1 MLAQS
6 DRDAFGADLVVIHS
20 VTLPPRLWLF
30 MHSAVYT
37 SDMSSA
43 SSIHASIP
51 ATAETPQRVRAAV
64 VGASGYAG
72 GETLRLL
79 SAHPGVEVAT
89 VTAHSSAGKHL
100 SEVAPHIDLGHDPVL
115 QETTVETL
123 RGHDVV
129 VLALPHGQ
137 SGRIS
142 AQLREED
149 PSVLVLDLGADHRLE
164 SAQEWQDYYH
174 SEHSGTW
181 TYGMPELPLADGT
194 RQRELLRTAREIAVP
209 GCNATAVTLALAPLV
224 RAGLV
229 DRTALSAVLPVGYS
243 GAGRAAKQHLL
254 FSEAS
259 ENASPYA
266 VGGSHRHVPEVLQ
279 NLRRATG
286 HEDMRLAFTPVLVPM
301 SRGILAVCTAPVD
314 PGTTAED
321 LLGALTADYGEEHF
335 LRVLPEGVFPS
346 TAQVVGANTLRIG
359 AAVDARSGQA
369 TVISALDNL
378 VKGTAGAAVQSL
390 NLALGLPET
399 TGLTRTALAP

>member
-1 MLAQS
+1 
-6 DRDAFGADLVVIHS
+6 
-20 VTLPPRLWLF
+20 
-30 MHSAVYT
+30 
-37 SDMSSA
+37 MSSL
-43 SSIHASIP
+43 HAPAAP
-51 ATAETPQRVRAAV
+51 ATAPIAGQRPRVAV

-79 SAHPGVEVAT
+79 AGHPGVEVAT

-115 QETTVETL
+115 AETTVETL

-137 SGRIS
+137 SGQI
-142 AQLREED
+142 AAALRAED
-149 PSVLVLDLGADHRLE
+149 PDVLVLDLGADHRLE
-164 SAQEWQDYYH
+164 SAEDWAEYYR

-194 RQRELLRTAREIAVP
+194 RQRDQIIGAREIAVP
-209 GCNATAVTLALAPLV
+209 GCNATAVSLALAPLV
-224 RAGLV
+224 RAGLL
-229 DRTALSAVLPVGYS
+229 DATHLSAVLPVGYS

-254 FSEAS
+254 FSEAAGS
-259 ENASPYA
+259 AAPYA

-286 HEDMRLAFTPVLVPM
+286 SSDHRLTFTPVLVPM
-301 SRGILAVCTAPVD
+301 SRGILAVITAPVTE
-314 PGTTAED
+314 GTTTAD
-321 LLGALTADYGEEHF
+321 LLDALRADYADEHF
-335 LRVLPEGVFPS
+335 VTVLGEGIFPS
-346 TAQVVGANTLRIG
+346 TGEVTGANTLRIG
-359 AAVDARSGQA
+359 AAVDRHSGQA

-378 VKGTAGAAVQSL
+378 VKGTAGAAIQSL
-390 NLALGLPET
+390 NLALGIPEI

>member
-1 MLAQS
+1 
-6 DRDAFGADLVVIHS
+6 
-20 VTLPPRLWLF
+20 

-37 SDMSSA
+37 SGMASTPGDVTAPSSA
-43 SSIHASIP
+43 SPA
-51 ATAETPQRVRAAV
+51 ATAAGSTRRPRVAV

-79 SAHPGVEVAT
+79 SEHPGVEVAT
-89 VTAHSSAGKHL
+89 VTAHSSAGKRL

-115 QETTVETL
+115 QETGVQTL

-137 SGRIS
+137 SGTIAAS
-142 AQLREED
+142 LRAED
-149 PSVLVLDLGADHRLE
+149 PDVLVLDLGADHRLE
-164 SAQEWQDYYH
+164 SAQEWSDYYG

-194 RQRELLRTAREIAVP
+194 RQREQLVGAREIAVP

-224 RAGLV
+224 RAEV
-229 DRTALSAVLPVGYS
+229 IDPAHLSAVLPVGYS
-243 GAGRAAKQHLL
+243 GAGRSAKQHLL

-259 ENASPYA
+259 GSASPYA

-286 HEDMRLAFTPVLVPM
+286 KDDQRLGFTPVLVPI
-301 SRGILAVCTAPVD
+301 SRGILAVCTAPVAE
-314 PGTTAED
+314 GTTTAD
-321 LLGALTADYGEEHF
+321 LLDALRADYADEHF
-335 LRVLPEGVFPS
+335 VTVLPEGVFP
-346 TAQVVGANTLRIG
+346 TTGQVTGANTLRIG
-359 AAVDARSGQA
+359 AAVDRRSGQA

-378 VKGTAGAAVQSL
+378 VKGTAGAAIQSL
-390 NLALGLPET
+390 NLALGLPEA

>member
-1 MLAQS
+1 MQ
-6 DRDAFGADLVVIHS
+6 F
-20 VTLPPRLWLF
+20 
-30 MHSAVYT
+30 AVYT
-37 SDMSSA
+37 SGMMSA
-43 SSIHASIP
+43 SSSRTSVPTTGSDARRP
-51 ATAETPQRVRAAV
+51 RVAV

-79 SAHPGVEVAT
+79 AGHPGVEVAT
-89 VTAHSSAGKHL
+89 VTAHSSAGKRL

-115 QETTVETL
+115 QETSVETL

-137 SGRIS
+137 SGQI
-142 AQLREED
+142 AAALRAED
-149 PSVLVLDLGADHRLE
+149 PTVLVLDLGADHRLE
-164 SAQEWQDYYH
+164 SAEEWEAYYR

-194 RQRELLRTAREIAVP
+194 RQREQLRTAREIAVP
-209 GCNATAVTLALAPLV
+209 GCNATAVSLALAPLV
-224 RAGLV
+224 RAELV
-229 DRTALSAVLPVGYS
+229 DETALSAVLPVGYS

-259 ENASPYA
+259 GTASPYA
-266 VGGSHRHVPEVLQ
+266 VGGTHRHIPEVLQ

-286 HEDMRLAFTPVLVPM
+286 RDGARLGFTPVLVPM

-314 PGTTAED
+314 PGTTSAD
-321 LLGALTADYGEEHF
+321 LLDALTADYAQEHF
-335 LRVLPEGVFPS
+335 VTVLPEGTFPA
-346 TAQVVGANTLRIG
+346 TGEVAGANTIRIG

-369 TVISALDNL
+369 TVISAIDNL
-378 VKGTAGAAVQSL
+378 VKGTAGAALQSL
-390 NLALGLPET
+390 NLALGLPEA

>member
-1 MLAQS
+1 MQ
-6 DRDAFGADLVVIHS
+6 G
-20 VTLPPRLWLF
+20 P
-30 MHSAVYT
+30 VYT
-37 SDMSSA
+37 SGMMSA
-43 SSIHASIP
+43 SPRSTP
-51 ATAETPQRVRAAV
+51 ATSTTAVPTRPRVAV

-79 SAHPGVEVAT
+79 AGHPGVEVAT
-89 VTAHSSAGKHL
+89 VTAHSSAGRPL

-129 VLALPHGQ
+129 VLALPHGE
-137 SGRIS
+137 SGRI
-142 AQLREED
+142 AAALRAED
-149 PSVLVLDLGADHRLE
+149 PDVLVLDLGADHRLE
-164 SAQEWQDYYH
+164 SAEEWQAYYR

-194 RQRELLRTAREIAVP
+194 RQRDQLVGAREIAVP

-229 DRTALSAVLPVGYS
+229 DPARLSAVLPVGYS
-243 GAGRAAKQHLL
+243 GAGRASKQHLL

-259 ENASPYA
+259 GTAAPYA
-266 VGGSHRHVPEVLQ
+266 VGGTHRHVPEVLQ

-286 HEDMRLAFTPVLVPM
+286 LTGADELRLGLTPVLVPM
-301 SRGILAVCTAPVD
+301 SRGILAVCTAPV
-314 PGTTAED
+314 PEGTTTAD
-321 LLGALTADYGEEHF
+321 LLAALSADYADEHF
-335 LRVLPEGVFPS
+335 VSVLPEGVFPA
-346 TAQVVGANTLRIG
+346 TGEVVGANTIRIG

-369 TVISALDNL
+369 TVISAIDNL

>member
-1 MLAQS
+1 MQ
-6 DRDAFGADLVVIHS
+6 F
-20 VTLPPRLWLF
+20 
-30 MHSAVYT
+30 AVYT
-37 SDMSSA
+37 SGMMSA
-43 SSIHASIP
+43 SSSRTSVPTTGSDARRP
-51 ATAETPQRVRAAV
+51 RVAV

-79 SAHPGVEVAT
+79 AGHPGVEVAT
-89 VTAHSSAGKHL
+89 VTAHSSAGKRL

-115 QETTVETL
+115 QETSVETL

-137 SGRIS
+137 SGQI
-142 AQLREED
+142 AAALRAED
-149 PSVLVLDLGADHRLE
+149 PTVLVLDLGADHRLE
-164 SAQEWQDYYH
+164 SAEEWEAYYR

-194 RQRELLRTAREIAVP
+194 RQREQLRTAREIAVP
-209 GCNATAVTLALAPLV
+209 GCNATAVSLALAPLL
-224 RAGLV
+224 RAELV
-229 DRTALSAVLPVGYS
+229 DETALSAVLPVGYS

-259 ENASPYA
+259 GTASPYA
-266 VGGSHRHVPEVLQ
+266 VGGTHRHIPEVLQ

-286 HEDMRLAFTPVLVPM
+286 RDGARLGFTPVLVPM

-314 PGTTAED
+314 PGTTSAD
-321 LLGALTADYGEEHF
+321 LLDALTADYAQEHF
-335 LRVLPEGVFPS
+335 VTVLPEGTFPA
-346 TAQVVGANTLRIG
+346 TGEVAGANTIRIG

-369 TVISALDNL
+369 TVISAIDNH
-378 VKGTAGAAVQSL
+378 VKGTAGAALQSL
-390 NLALGLPET
+390 NLALGLPEA

>member
-1 MLAQS
+1 M
-6 DRDAFGADLVVIHS
+6 
-20 VTLPPRLWLF
+20 
-30 MHSAVYT
+30 M
-37 SDMSSA
+37 SA
-43 SSIHASIP
+43 SLRSTP
-51 ATAETPQRVRAAV
+51 ATSTTAVPTRPRVAV

-79 SAHPGVEVAT
+79 AGHPGVEVAT
-89 VTAHSSAGKHL
+89 VTAHSSAGRPL

-137 SGRIS
+137 SGRI
-142 AQLREED
+142 AAALRAED
-149 PSVLVLDLGADHRLE
+149 PDVLVLDLGADHRLE
-164 SAQEWQDYYH
+164 SAEEWQAYYR

-194 RQRELLRTAREIAVP
+194 RQRDQLVGAREIAVP

-229 DRTALSAVLPVGYS
+229 DPARLSAVLPVGYS
-243 GAGRAAKQHLL
+243 GAGRAAKQHLM

-259 ENASPYA
+259 GTAAPYA
-266 VGGSHRHVPEVLQ
+266 VGGTHRHVPEVLQ

-286 HEDMRLAFTPVLVPM
+286 LTGEDQLRLGFTPVLVPM
-301 SRGILAVCTAPVD
+301 SRGILAVCTAPV
-314 PGTTAED
+314 PEGTTTAD
-321 LLGALTADYGEEHF
+321 LLAALQADYTGEHF
-335 LRVLPEGVFPS
+335 VTVLPEGSFPA
-346 TAQVVGANTLRIG
+346 TGEVTGANTIRIG

-369 TVISALDNL
+369 TVISAIDNL
-378 VKGTAGAAVQSL
+378 VKGTAGAAIQSL

>member
-1 MLAQS
+1 MQ
-6 DRDAFGADLVVIHS
+6 F
-20 VTLPPRLWLF
+20 
-30 MHSAVYT
+30 AVYT
-37 SDMSSA
+37 SGMMSA
-43 SSIHASIP
+43 SSSRTSVPTTGSDARRP
-51 ATAETPQRVRAAV
+51 RVAV

-79 SAHPGVEVAT
+79 AGHPGVEVAT
-89 VTAHSSAGKHL
+89 VTAHSSAGKRL

-115 QETTVETL
+115 QETSVETL

-137 SGRIS
+137 SGQI
-142 AQLREED
+142 AAALRAED
-149 PSVLVLDLGADHRLE
+149 PTVLVLDLGADHRLE
-164 SAQEWQDYYH
+164 SAEEWEAYYR

-194 RQRELLRTAREIAVP
+194 RQREQLRTAREIAVP
-209 GCNATAVTLALAPLV
+209 GCNATAVSLALAPLL
-224 RAGLV
+224 RAELV
-229 DRTALSAVLPVGYS
+229 DETALSAVLPVGYS

-259 ENASPYA
+259 GTASPYA
-266 VGGSHRHVPEVLQ
+266 VGGTHRHIPEVLQ

-286 HEDMRLAFTPVLVPM
+286 RDGARLGFTPVLVPM

-314 PGTTAED
+314 PGTTSAD
-321 LLGALTADYGEEHF
+321 LLDALTADYAQEHF
-335 LRVLPEGVFPS
+335 VTVLPEGTFPA
-346 TAQVVGANTLRIG
+346 TGEVAGANTIRIG

-369 TVISALDNL
+369 TVISAIDNL
-378 VKGTAGAAVQSL
+378 VKGTAGAALQSL
-390 NLALGLPET
+390 NLALGLPEA